1 MGNPHVLVIPYPT
14 QGHVIPLAE
23 LSQSLVKH
31 GFKITFVNSEF
42 NHERVMNALAKKVDG
57 SIRLVSIADGMEDG
71 ESKKHLGK
79 LTEAIRQV
87 MPGGLKEFIKK
98 TNRSEDD
105 KITCVLADI
114 NMGVQKLID
123 DGLID
128 ENGSPINK
136 HKMFQLSP
144 TMPAMLSTNISWA
157 CLGDFTTQKI
167 MFDHIQR
174 NNKVVDKVDWLF
186 CNSSYDLEPEG
197 FNLAPKVLHIGQF
210 QQEIWNWLWG
220 LELSNR
226 PFLWVVKPDITKGT
240 NDYYPKGFQERV
252 TNQGRMV
259 SWEPQHRVL
268 VHPSIACFISH
279 CGWNSTVEGVSNG
292 VPFLCWPDSG
302 DQFINENYVCDIWKV
317 GLKFTRDERGMV
329 TRQEIKNKVEQLLG
343 NENFKGRA
351 LTLKEMTRNSV
362 KEGGSSN
369 RIFNNFTEWIKSLT

>member
-128 ENGSPINK
+128 ENASPFLIKAN
-136 HKMFQLSP
+136 S
-144 TMPAMLSTNISWA
+144 
-157 CLGDFTTQKI
+157 
-167 MFDHIQR
+167 R
-174 NNKVVDKVDWLF
+174 NWF
-186 CNSSYDLEPEG
+186 
-197 FNLAPKVLHIGQF
+197 
-210 QQEIWNWLWG
+210 WG

-226 PFLWVVKPDITKGT
+226 PFLWVVKPDISKGI

-292 VPFLCWPDSG
+292 VPFLCWPYSG